1 MHSFS
6 VCRRLA
12 LGREEL
18 TGGGKRFERTRNK
31 RIALTITKYMYS
43 SLPSLGPQVYMSGC
57 RIE

>member
-12 LGREEL
+12 LGGEES
-18 TGGGKRFERTRNK
+18 TGGGKRFERTETK
-31 RIALTITKYMYS
+31 EWHSITKYMYP

-57 RIE
+57 RTE